1 VGQHVCRAEGK
12 CAGTCDWGVGQAG
25 QWHRRG
31 AARPPRSWAVRGEV
45 GSGPDEVSG
54 PNQGTQPKRRDLFFS
69 FFSISILFS
78 SSSLQFS
85 IQIQISFLI
94 SILSLILNFK
104 HIFDASNINHS
115 MPMQVEIIYL
125 FILVTLSMPKKH
137 IIQ

>member
-1 VGQHVCRAEGK
+1 MGAERLANGPGLTG
-12 CAGTCDWGVGQAG
+12 AAGQA
-25 QWHRRG
+25 RG
-31 AARPPRSWAVRGEV
+31 SCMRNEV
-45 GSGPDEVSG
+45 GPDEVSG

-104 HIFDASNINHS
+104 HIFDASNRNHS
-115 MPMQVEIIYL
+115 MTMQV
-125 FILVTLSMPKKH
+125 
-137 IIQ
+137 